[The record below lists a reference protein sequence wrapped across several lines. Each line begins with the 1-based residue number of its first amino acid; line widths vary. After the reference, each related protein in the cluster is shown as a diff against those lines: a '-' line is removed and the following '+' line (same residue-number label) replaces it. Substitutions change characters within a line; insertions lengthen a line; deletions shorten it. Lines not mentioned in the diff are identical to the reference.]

1 MAQQSY
7 TGQQPKDGDDK
18 VFAGLLADHGGT
30 SEFIAPAGS
39 EPYNLPGGGL
49 VSDQIV
55 AVSRDRGAGE
65 TIGFPDDVAVDGDSP
80 GTHSAKLR
88 GLLKL
93 LGVIGDAK
101 VITDTAGSLI
111 AMLRGLVYFAERFNA
126 VLGQTSDAALTADQS
141 GTINAHT
148 RSLTKQIGDTTDAG
162 VTTDTNGTVS
172 AKLRGLIIL
181 VINLLSRW
189 PATLG
194 QKLMNASLPVVLPS
208 DQSAIPVS
216 GTVGAAQSG
225 TWHVGNITGAVSL
238 PTGAATE
245 TTLVAANTK
254 LATMQPSTT
263 GGYGNAVAVPATP
276 NGAPLVGV
284 TAGRKEVRLTNSE
297 TALDRIVWLGFDNTL
312 TAGKAGK
319 NIGPLYPGG
328 TVVLRY
334 AGAVY
339 GICDS
344 GTAYVAPAELL

>member
-49 VSDQIV
+49 VSDQVV

-65 TIGFPDDVAVDGDSP
+65 TSGFPDDVAVDGDSP

-126 VLGQTSDAALTADQS
+126 VLGQTSDVALTADQS

-162 VTTDTNGTVS
+162 VTTDTNGTAS

-181 VINLLSRW
+181 LVNLLSRW

-194 QKLMNASLPVVLPS
+194 QKTMAGSLPVVLPN

-216 GTVGAAQSG
+216 GTVGATQSG
-225 TWHVGNITGAVSL
+225 AWNVTNVSGSISL
-238 PTGAATE
+238 PTGASTEAT
-245 TTLVAANTK
+245 LLSANTK
-254 LATMQPSTT
+254 LATLQPSTSA
-263 GGYGNAVAVPATP
+263 GYGNAVPVTTSPTP
-276 NGAPLVGV
+276 IIGV

-297 TALDRIVWLGFDNTL
+297 TALDRIVWLGFDT
-312 TAGKAGK
+312 TVTPGKAGK

-328 TVVLRY
+328 TVPLHY